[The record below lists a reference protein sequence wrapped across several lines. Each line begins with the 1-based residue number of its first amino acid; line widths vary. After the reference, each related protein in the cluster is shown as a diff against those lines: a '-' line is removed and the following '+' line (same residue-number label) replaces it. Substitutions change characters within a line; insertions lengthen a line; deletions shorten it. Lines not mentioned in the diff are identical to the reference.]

1 MNASTITVS
10 NGQEFYRIPVTDLA
24 EAKQDGFYVPAEKQR
39 TIVSDGTELFEV
51 PLSDVAEAE
60 ADGFHDILVGERAA
74 VSDLEAT
81 AGPHVHRP
89 HRHPCRSRLRWR
101 RKHREVRRVRWPRR
115 R

>member
-51 PLSDVAEAE
+51 PLSDAAGWEVPLTMN
-60 ADGFHDILVGERAA
+60 ILVCRIILGH
-74 VSDLEAT
+74 
-81 AGPHVHRP
+81 GPMH
-89 HRHPCRSRLRWR
+89 LL
-101 RKHREVRRVRWPRR
+101 
-115 R
+115 